1 MSNQKN
7 GTVATYTK
15 KELAGYLT
23 GLAGQNIIYNI
34 IATGLA
40 FYFQSVIFL
49 PAIACSLIFAL
60 ARVWDAVNDPMMGTI
75 VDKTRTKWGKC
86 KPYLL
91 FVPAIIM
98 VTTILPFINNM
109 YAEPNDLHEVTLAE
123 QNAYVAFADSD
134 LVKEFEYDGVKY
146 YLIPAG
152 GSWDLQ
158 KDEAGRNLLDEDG
171 SIVKTQVMIY
181 TADKQP
187 LTDTALAETVLQDF
201 QNEEGFVKKTGG
213 KAVFIIAWAA
223 ISYVLWGM
231 TYTIGDIPLWG
242 VTSLMTE
249 SQQDRAKALTLARAV
264 ANVGMI
270 GTLFTMIAPAFQGIF
285 KGRGMDEA
293 HSLRAAYILLAI
305 VMTVFASVLFQ
316 VAGLSVKEKVAAKS
330 EKTYTIK
337 ENFKIM
343 FGNKPFR
350 QILISGI
357 LRSPIQLLA
366 IVAMTLVMYYFFN
379 NDIGRTLFVDGALN
393 VGLVLKILILV
404 VGLFGGMIG
413 FPLFVPRLIG
423 KFEKKKLY
431 NFFSL
436 IGAIPFALIF
446 GFFLISKGNVLTWV
460 GMAVMSVLFFM
471 AAASMGSLN
480 VLQSVMIADCVDYE
494 EYYTGV
500 RPDGVFFS
508 GQSFITK
515 LSAGIASLISGAV
528 YAIVGFSDK
537 NVALLNNALVNGADF
552 KTYNGGK
559 YAAAMFF
566 LISIPPAVG
575 MVLAAMPTL
584 KYALP
589 DGDHKRMLAE
599 LIEKRHSAEAAGEV
613 PAFEETAPVEE
624 AQSEAVTAVEET
636 VETVADEIA
645 DTAGEAVEEAAA
657 AAEETAEVISGAAED
672 AESGISDIIENTV
685 DDVDGKTED

>member
-1 MSNQKN
+1 MGNLERNPNVK
-7 GTVATYTK
+7 TYTR
-15 KELAGYLT
+15 KELVGYLT

-75 VDKTRTKWGKC
+75 VDKTHTKWGKC

-91 FVPAIIM
+91 FVPVIIM
-98 VTTILPFINNM
+98 ITTILPFVNNM
-109 YAEPNDLHEVTLAE
+109 YAEPNDLHEVML
-123 QNAYVAFADSD
+123 QDSKAYVDFVDSD
-134 LVKEFEYDGVKY
+134 LTKELEYDGVKY
-146 YLIPAG
+146 LFVPADG
-152 GSWDLQ
+152 TWELQ
-158 KDEAGRNLLDEDG
+158 KDAEGKTLMDEDG
-171 SIVKTQVMIY
+171 NIVKTKVMIY
-181 TADKQP
+181 TADDKQP
-187 LTDTALAETVLQDF
+187 VADTALAETILQEF
-201 QNEEGFVKKTGG
+201 QSELGFVKKTGT
-213 KAVFIIAWAA
+213 KAALIIAWAA
-223 ISYVLWGM
+223 ISYILWGM

-249 SQQDRAKALTLARAV
+249 DQHDRAKVLTLARAV

-270 GTLFTMIAPAFQGIF
+270 GTLFTMIAPAFQGMF
-285 KGRGMDEA
+285 KARGMDEA
-293 HSLRAAYILLAI
+293 HSLRAAYITLAI
-305 VMTVFASVLFQ
+305 VMTIFASVLFQ
-316 VAGLSVKEKVAAKS
+316 FAGISVKEKVNPKNQ
-330 EKTYTIK
+330 KTYTIK

-379 NDIGRTLFVDGALN
+379 NDIGATLFVNGALN
-393 VGLVLKILILV
+393 ITLVLKIVILV
-404 VGLFGGMIG
+404 IGLFGGMIA
-413 FPLFVPRLIG
+413 FPLFVPKFIN

-436 IGAIPFALIF
+436 VGAIPFALIF
-446 GFFLISKGNVLTWV
+446 VFFLISKGNVLTWG
-460 GMAVMSVLFFM
+460 GMLVMSVLFFM
-471 AAASMGSLN
+471 AGASMGSLN

-494 EYYTGV
+494 EYHTGV

-528 YAIVGFSDK
+528 YAVVGFSDK

-552 KTYNGGK
+552 KTYNDGK
-559 YAAAMFF
+559 FAAAMFF

-575 MVLAAMPTL
+575 MVLAAIPTL

-589 DGDHKRMLAE
+589 NDEHKRILAALIAKRHGAEAE
-599 LIEKRHSAEAAGEV
+599 LAQAEEAAETV
-613 PAFEETAPVEE
+613 APADA
-624 AQSEAVTAVEET
+624 
-636 VETVADEIA
+636 VETVKD
-645 DTAGEAVEEAAA
+645 AAT
-657 AAEETAEVISGAAED
+657 ETAEDSAPED
-672 AESGISDIIENTV
+672 EQ
-685 DDVDGKTED
+685 

>member
-1 MSNQKN
+1 MGNLERNPNVK
-7 GTVATYTK
+7 TYTR
-15 KELAGYLT
+15 KELVGYLT

-49 PAIACSLIFAL
+49 PAIACSLIFTL

-75 VDKTRTKWGKC
+75 VDKTHTKWGKC

-91 FVPAIIM
+91 FVPVIIM
-98 VTTILPFINNM
+98 ITTILPFVNNM
-109 YAEPNDLHEVTLAE
+109 YAEPNDLHEVML
-123 QNAYVAFADSD
+123 QDSKAYVDFVDSD
-134 LVKEFEYDGVKY
+134 LIKELEYDGVKY
-146 YLIPAG
+146 LFVPADG
-152 GSWDLQ
+152 TWELQ
-158 KDEAGRNLLDEDG
+158 KDAEGKTLMDEDG
-171 SIVKTQVMIY
+171 NIIKTKVMIY
-181 TADKQP
+181 TADDKQP
-187 LTDTALAETVLQDF
+187 VADTALAETILQEF
-201 QNEEGFVKKTGG
+201 QSELGFVKKTGT
-213 KAVFIIAWAA
+213 KAALIIAWAA
-223 ISYVLWGM
+223 ISYILWGM

-249 SQQDRAKALTLARAV
+249 DQHDRAKVLTLARAV

-270 GTLFTMIAPAFQGIF
+270 GTLFTMIAPAFQGMF
-285 KGRGMDEA
+285 KARGMDEA
-293 HSLRAAYILLAI
+293 HSLRAAYITLAI
-305 VMTVFASVLFQ
+305 VMTIFASVLFQ
-316 VAGLSVKEKVAAKS
+316 FAGISVKEKVNPKNQ
-330 EKTYTIK
+330 KTYTIK

-379 NDIGRTLFVDGALN
+379 NDIGATLFVNGALN
-393 VGLVLKILILV
+393 ITLVLKIVILV
-404 VGLFGGMIG
+404 IGLFGGMIA
-413 FPLFVPRLIG
+413 FPLFVPKFIN

-436 IGAIPFALIF
+436 VGAIPFALIF
-446 GFFLISKGNVLTWV
+446 VFFLISKGNVLTWG
-460 GMAVMSVLFFM
+460 GMLVMSVLFFM
-471 AAASMGSLN
+471 AGASMGSLN

-494 EYYTGV
+494 EYHTGV

-528 YAIVGFSDK
+528 YAVVGFSDK

-552 KTYNGGK
+552 KTYNDGK
-559 YAAAMFF
+559 FAAAMFF

-575 MVLAAMPTL
+575 MVLAAIPTL

-589 DGDHKRMLAE
+589 NDEHKRILAALIAKRHGAEAE
-599 LIEKRHSAEAAGEV
+599 LAQAEEAAETVV
-613 PAFEETAPVEE
+613 PAD
-624 AQSEAVTAVEET
+624 AV
-636 VETVADEIA
+636 
-645 DTAGEAVEEAAA
+645 EAVEDVVT
-657 AAEETAEVISGAAED
+657 ETAEESASED
-672 AESGISDIIENTV
+672 EQ
-685 DDVDGKTED
+685 

>member
-1 MSNQKN
+1 MGKSPDPSVK
-7 GTVATYTK
+7 TYTK

-60 ARVWDAVNDPMMGTI
+60 ARVWDAINDPMMGTI

-91 FVPAIIM
+91 FVPAVVM
-98 VTTILPFINNM
+98 VTTILPFINSM
-109 YAEPNDLHEVTLAE
+109 YAEPNDLHETTLAD
-123 QNAYVAFADSD
+123 QAAYTAFTDSD
-134 LVKEFEYDGVKY
+134 LVKSIEYDGVKY
-146 YLIPAG
+146 LFVPAA

-158 KDEAGRNLLDEDG
+158 RDESGKALLDEDCNND
-171 SIVKTQVMIY
+171 KTPVMIY
-181 TADKQP
+181 TDADKSP
-187 LTDTALAETVLQDF
+187 VTDLTVAETVLQEF
-201 QNEEGFVKKTGG
+201 QSEMGFVKKTGAT
-213 KAVFIIAWAA
+213 AVLIIAWAA

-249 SQQDRAKALTLARAV
+249 DQNDRAKALTLARAV

-270 GTLFTMIAPAFQGIF
+270 GTLFTMIAPSFQGMW
-285 KGRGMDEA
+285 KARGMDEA
-293 HSLRAAYILLAI
+293 HSLRAAYITLAV

-316 VAGLSVKEKVAAKS
+316 AAGLSVKEKVTPQN

-343 FGNKPFR
+343 FGNRPFR

-357 LRSPIQLLA
+357 LRSPIQLLG

-379 NDIGRTLFVDGALN
+379 NNIGGTLFVDGALN
-393 VGLVLKILILV
+393 TALVLKVVILV
-404 VGLFGGMIG
+404 IGLFGGMIV
-413 FPLFVPRLIG
+413 FPLFVPNLI
-423 KFEKKKLY
+423 KKHEKKSMY
-431 NFFSL
+431 NFFTL

-446 GFFLISKGNVLTWV
+446 VFFKLTGGDILSWG
-460 GMAVMSVLFFM
+460 GMVVMSVLFFM
-471 AAASMGSLN
+471 AGASMGSLN

-494 EYYTGV
+494 EYNNGI

-528 YAIVGFSDK
+528 YMVVGFSDK

-552 KTYNGGK
+552 KTYGDGK
-559 YAAAMFF
+559 FAAAMFF
-566 LISIPPAVG
+566 LISIPPALG
-575 MVLAAMPTL
+575 MVLAALPTL

-589 DGDHKRMLAE
+589 DKEHTRILDVLNAKR
-599 LIEKRHSAEAAGEV
+599 R
-613 PAFEETAPVEE
+613 
-624 AQSEAVTAVEET
+624 
-636 VETVADEIA
+636 
-645 DTAGEAVEEAAA
+645 GEA
-657 AAEETAEVISGAAED
+657 TD
-672 AESGISDIIENTV
+672 
-685 DDVDGKTED
+685 K

>member
-1 MSNQKN
+1 MSKQPKQS
-7 GTVATYTK
+7 GVATYSR
-15 KELAGYLT
+15 KELVGYLI

-91 FVPAIIM
+91 FVPGIIM
-98 VTTILPFINNM
+98 ITTILPFLNGM
-109 YAEPNDLHEVTLAE
+109 YAEPNDLHEVELQDPT
-123 QNAYVAFADSD
+123 AYVAFAQSD
-134 LVKEFEYDGVKY
+134 LVKELDYDGVKY
-146 YLIPAG
+146 LFVPAG
-152 GSWDLQ
+152 GSWELQ
-158 KDEAGRNLLDEDG
+158 KDAEGKNLMDADG
-171 SIVKTQVMIY
+171 NIIKTKVMIY
-181 TADKQP
+181 TDSDKAP
-187 LTDTALAETVLQDF
+187 VTDTALAETILQEF
-201 QNEEGFVKKTGG
+201 QSELGFVKKTGG
-213 KAVFIIAWAA
+213 KAALIIAWAA
-223 ISYVLWGM
+223 FSYVLWGM

-249 SQQDRAKALTLARAV
+249 NQNDRAKALSLARAV

-270 GTLFTMIAPAFQGIF
+270 GTLFTMIAPAFQGMF
-285 KGRGMDEA
+285 KDQGMDEA
-293 HSLRAAYILLAI
+293 HSLRMAYITLAV
-305 VMTVFASVLFQ
+305 VMTVFATLLFQ
-316 VAGLSVKEKVAAKS
+316 VAGFAVKEKVTPQN

-357 LRSPIQLLA
+357 LRSPIQLLG

-379 NDIGRTLFVDGALN
+379 NDIGGTLFVDGALN
-393 VGLVLKILILV
+393 TALVLKVVILV
-404 VGLFGGMIG
+404 IGLFGGMIF
-413 FPLFVPRLIG
+413 FPLCVPKLIQ
-423 KFEKKKLY
+423 KHEKKNMY
-431 NFFSL
+431 NFFTA
-436 IGAIPFALIF
+436 IGAIPFAFIF
-446 GFFLISKGNVLTWV
+446 IFFKLSGGNVLTWG
-460 GMAVMSVLFFM
+460 GMVVMSLLFFM
-471 AAASMGSLN
+471 AGASMGSLN

-494 EYYTGV
+494 EYTNGI

-528 YAIVGFSDK
+528 YAIVKFSDK

-552 KTYNGGK
+552 KTYNDGK
-559 YAAAMFF
+559 FAAAMFF

-575 MVLAAMPTL
+575 MLLAAIPTW
-584 KYALP
+584 KYALT
-589 DGDHKRMLAE
+589 DTEHTRILNE
-599 LIEKRHSAEAAGEV
+599 LNEKRNQLEADAV
-613 PAFEETAPVEE
+613 VEE
-624 AQSEAVTAVEET
+624 
-636 VETVADEIA
+636 
-645 DTAGEAVEEAAA
+645 
-657 AAEETAEVISGAAED
+657 
-672 AESGISDIIENTV
+672 
-685 DDVDGKTED
+685 

>member
-1 MSNQKN
+1 MSKPTNT
-7 GTVATYTK
+7 GVLTYTK

-91 FVPAIIM
+91 FVPVVIM
-98 VTTILPFINNM
+98 ATTILPFINSM
-109 YAEPNDLHEVTLAE
+109 YAEPNDLHETVVAE
-123 QNAYVAFADSD
+123 EAEYVAFADGD
-134 LVKEFEYDGVKY
+134 LVKSMEFDSVKY
-146 YLIPAG
+146 LFVPAS

-158 KDEAGRNLLDEDG
+158 KDENGRPLMDEDG
-171 SIVKTQVMIY
+171 NIVKNHVMIY
-181 TADKQP
+181 TDADKAP
-187 LTDTALAETVLQDF
+187 VTDPAVAETVLQEF
-201 QNEEGFVKKTGG
+201 QSEQGFVKKTGAKG
-213 KAVFIIAWAA
+213 GLIIAWAA
-223 ISYVLWGM
+223 ISYILWGM

-249 SQQDRAKALTLARAV
+249 DQNDRAKALTLARAV
-264 ANVGMI
+264 AHVGMI
-270 GTLFTMIAPAFQGIF
+270 GTLFTMIAPSFQGMW
-285 KGRGMDEA
+285 KARGMDEA
-293 HSLRAAYILLAI
+293 HSLRAAYITLAV

-316 VAGLSVKEKVAAKS
+316 VAGFAVKEKVSPQNK
-330 EKTYTIK
+330 KTYTIK

-357 LRSPIQLLA
+357 LRSPIQLLG

-379 NDIGRTLFVDGALN
+379 NNIGGTLFVDGALN
-393 VGLVLKILILV
+393 VDLVLKVVVLV
-404 VGLFGGMIG
+404 VGLFGGMIV
-413 FPLFVPRLIG
+413 FPLFVPKLITRH
-423 KFEKKKLY
+423 EKKNMY

-436 IGAIPFALIF
+436 IGAIPFVLIF
-446 GFFLISKGNVLTWV
+446 VFFKLTGGNILSWG
-460 GMAVMSVLFFM
+460 GMLVMSVLFFM
-471 AAASMGSLN
+471 GGASMGSLN

-494 EYYTGV
+494 EYTNGI

-528 YAIVGFSDK
+528 YMVVGFSDK

-552 KTYNGGK
+552 KTYGDGK
-559 YAAAMFF
+559 FAAAMFF
-566 LISIPPAVG
+566 LISVPPAIG
-575 MVLAAMPTL
+575 MVLAAIPTW

-589 DGDHKRMLAE
+589 DKEHTRILDVLNAKRRE
-599 LIEKRHSAEAAGEV
+599 
-613 PAFEETAPVEE
+613 
-624 AQSEAVTAVEET
+624 
-636 VETVADEIA
+636 
-645 DTAGEAVEEAAA
+645 
-657 AAEETAEVISGAAED
+657 SGKD
-672 AESGISDIIENTV
+672 AE
-685 DDVDGKTED
+685 

>member
-1 MSNQKN
+1 MGNAERNPNVK
-7 GTVATYTK
+7 TYTK

-60 ARVWDAVNDPMMGTI
+60 ARVWDAINDPMMGTI
-75 VDKTRTKWGKC
+75 VDKTHTKWGKC

-91 FVPAIIM
+91 FVPAVIM
-98 VTTILPFINNM
+98 ITTIVPFINGM
-109 YAEPNDLHEVTLAE
+109 YAEPNDLHEVALQE
-123 QNAYVAFADSD
+123 PGAYVAYVDSD
-134 LVKEFEYDGVKY
+134 LTKSLEYDGVE
-146 YLIPAG
+146 YLFVPAG
-152 GSWDLQ
+152 GTWDLQ
-158 KDEAGRNLLDEDG
+158 KDADGKTLMDEDG
-171 SIVKTQVMIY
+171 NIVKTKVMVY
-181 TADKQP
+181 TASDKQP
-187 LTDTALAETVLQDF
+187 VTDTALAETVLQEF
-201 QNEEGFVKKTGG
+201 QSELGFVKKTGG
-213 KAVFIIAWAA
+213 RAAIIIAWAA
-223 ISYVLWGM
+223 FSYILWGM

-249 SQQDRAKALTLARAV
+249 DQNDRAKVLTLARAV

-285 KGRGMDEA
+285 KARGMDEA
-293 HSLRAAYILLAI
+293 HSLRAAYIALAI

-316 VAGLSVKEKVAAKS
+316 FAGLSVKEKVSAKS

-379 NDIGRTLFVDGALN
+379 NDIGATLFVDGALN
-393 VGLVLKILILV
+393 ITLVLKIVILV

-413 FPLFVPRLIG
+413 FPLLVPTLI
-423 KFEKKKLY
+423 KKYEKKKLY

-446 GFFLISKGNVLTWV
+446 VFFLISKGNVLTWG
-460 GMAVMSVLFFM
+460 GMIVMAVLFFM
-471 AAASMGSLN
+471 AASSMGSLN

-552 KTYNGGK
+552 KTYNDGK
-559 YAAAMFF
+559 FAAAMFF

-575 MVLAAMPTL
+575 MILAAIPTL

-589 DGDHKRMLAE
+589 NDEHKRILGE
-599 LIEKRHSAEAAGEV
+599 LVAKRHGT
-613 PAFEETAPVEE
+613 ETAATEE
-624 AQSEAVTAVEET
+624 GPEE
-636 VETVADEIA
+636 E
-645 DTAGEAVEEAAA
+645 
-657 AAEETAEVISGAAED
+657 
-672 AESGISDIIENTV
+672 
-685 DDVDGKTED
+685 

>member
-1 MSNQKN
+1 MGNAERNPNVK
-7 GTVATYTK
+7 TYTK

-60 ARVWDAVNDPMMGTI
+60 ARVWDAINDPMMGTI
-75 VDKTRTKWGKC
+75 VDKTHTKWGKC

-91 FVPAIIM
+91 FVPAVIM
-98 VTTILPFINNM
+98 VTTILPFVNGM
-109 YAEPNDLHEVTLAE
+109 YAEPNDLHEVALQE
-123 QNAYVAFADSD
+123 PGAYVAFVDSD
-134 LVKEFEYDGVKY
+134 LTKSLEYDGVE
-146 YLIPAG
+146 YLFVPAG

-158 KDEAGRNLLDEDG
+158 KDADGKTLLDEDG
-171 SIVKTQVMIY
+171 NIVKTKVMVY
-181 TADKQP
+181 TADDKQP
-187 LTDTALAETVLQDF
+187 VTDTALAETVLQEF
-201 QNEEGFVKKTGG
+201 QSEHGFVKKTGS
-213 KAVFIIAWAA
+213 KAAIIIAWAA
-223 ISYVLWGM
+223 ISYILWGM

-249 SQQDRAKALTLARAV
+249 DQNDRAKVLTLARAV

-270 GTLFTMIAPAFQGIF
+270 GTLFTMIAPAFQGMF
-285 KGRGMDEA
+285 KARGMDEA
-293 HSLRAAYILLAI
+293 HSLRAAYIALAI
-305 VMTVFASVLFQ
+305 VMTIFASILFQ
-316 VAGLSVKEKVAAKS
+316 FAGLSVKEKVSAKS

-366 IVAMTLVMYYFFN
+366 IVAMTLIMYYFFN
-379 NDIGRTLFVDGALN
+379 NDIGKTLFVDGALN
-393 VGLVLKILILV
+393 ITLVLKIVILV

-413 FPLFVPRLIG
+413 FPLFVPNLIR

-436 IGAIPFALIF
+436 IGAIPFALVF
-446 GFFLISKGNVLTWV
+446 VFFMLSKGNVLTWIGIIV
-460 GMAVMSVLFFM
+460 MAVLFFM

-537 NVALLNNALVNGADF
+537 NVALLNNALINGADF
-552 KTYNGGK
+552 KVYNDGK

-566 LISIPPAVG
+566 LISIPPAIG
-575 MVLAAMPTL
+575 MVLAAIPTL

-589 DGDHKRMLAE
+589 NDEHKRILAE
-599 LIEKRHSAEAAGEV
+599 LVAKRHGAEAV
-613 PAFEETAPVEE
+613 
-624 AQSEAVTAVEET
+624 SEDT
-636 VETVADEIA
+636 ADETPA
-645 DTAGEAVEEAAA
+645 D
-657 AAEETAEVISGAAED
+657 
-672 AESGISDIIENTV
+672 
-685 DDVDGKTED
+685 

>member
-1 MSNQKN
+1 MGNPVSNQNIK
-7 GTVATYTK
+7 TYSK

-60 ARVWDAVNDPMMGTI
+60 ARVWDAINDPMMGTI
-75 VDKTRTKWGKC
+75 VDKTHTKWGKC

-91 FVPAIIM
+91 FVPVIIM

-109 YAEPNDLHEVTLAE
+109 YAEPNDLHEVML
-123 QNAYVAFADSD
+123 QDSNAYVDFVDSD
-134 LVKEFEYDGVKY
+134 LVKELEYDGVKY
-146 YLIPAG
+146 LFVPADG
-152 GSWDLQ
+152 TWELQ
-158 KDEAGRNLLDEDG
+158 KDANGKTLMDKDG
-171 SIVKTQVMIY
+171 NIVKTKVMVY
-181 TADKQP
+181 TADDKQP
-187 LTDTALAETVLQDF
+187 VTDTALAETVLQEF
-201 QNEEGFVKKTGG
+201 QSELGFVKKTGA
-213 KAVFIIAWAA
+213 KAALIIAWAA

-249 SQQDRAKALTLARAV
+249 DQNDRAKVLTLARAV

-270 GTLFTMIAPAFQGIF
+270 GTLFTMIAPAFQGMF
-285 KGRGMDEA
+285 KARGMDEA
-293 HSLRAAYILLAI
+293 HSLRAAYIALAI
-305 VMTVFASVLFQ
+305 LMTVFASALFQ
-316 VAGLSVKEKVAAKS
+316 FAGLSVKEKFNPKNQ
-330 EKTYTIK
+330 KTYTIK

-379 NDIGRTLFVDGALN
+379 NNIGATLFVNGALN
-393 VGLVLKILILV
+393 IKLVLKIVILV

-413 FPLFVPRLIG
+413 FPLIVPKLIT

-446 GFFLISKGNVLTWV
+446 VFFLISKGNVLTWG
-460 GMAVMSVLFFM
+460 GMIVMAILFFM

-494 EYYTGV
+494 EYHTGN

-528 YAIVGFSDK
+528 YAVVGFSDK
-537 NVALLNNALVNGADF
+537 NVALLNNALINNADF

-566 LISIPPAVG
+566 LISIPPAIG
-575 MVLAAMPTL
+575 MVLAAIPTL

-589 DGDHKRMLAE
+589 NDEHKRILAS
-599 LIEKRHSAEAAGEV
+599 LIAKRHGAEAG
-613 PAFEETAPVEE
+613 TAE
-624 AQSEAVTAVEET
+624 AT
-636 VETVADEIA
+636 EIA
-645 DTAGEAVEEAAA
+645 
-657 AAEETAEVISGAAED
+657 ED
-672 AESGISDIIENTV
+672 SAPEG
-685 DDVDGKTED
+685 

>member
-1 MSNQKN
+1 MGKSKTTTHN
-7 GTVATYTK
+7 GVATYTK
-15 KELAGYLT
+15 KELVGYLT

-60 ARVWDAVNDPMMGTI
+60 ARVWDAINDPMMGTI

-91 FVPAIIM
+91 FVPAVVL
-98 VTTILPFINNM
+98 VTTILPFINSM
-109 YAEPNDLHEVTLAE
+109 YAEPNNYHEVQLQDTEKYVEYAE
-123 QNAYVAFADSD
+123 SD
-134 LVKEFEYDGVKY
+134 LTKEVEYDGVKY
-146 YLIPAG
+146 LFIPADG
-152 GSWDLQ
+152 TWELSKGADGKVA
-158 KDEAGRNLLDEDG
+158 KDAKGN
-171 SIVKTQVMIY
+171 IIKTKVMIY
-181 TADKQP
+181 TETDKAP
-187 LTDTALAETVLQDF
+187 VKDTTLATTVLQEF
-201 QNEEGFVKKTGG
+201 QNDVGFEKKTGG
-213 KAVFIIAWAA
+213 KAALIIAWAA
-223 ISYVLWGM
+223 ISYILWGM

-249 SQQDRAKALTLARAV
+249 DQNDRAKVLSLARAV

-270 GTLFTMIAPAFQGIF
+270 GTMFTMIAPAFQGMW
-285 KGRGMDEA
+285 KAQGMDEA
-293 HSLRAAYILLAI
+293 HSLRAAYITLAV
-305 VMTVFASVLFQ
+305 VMTVFASILFQ
-316 VAGLSVKEKVAAKS
+316 FAGFSVKEKVAPQS

-357 LRSPIQLLA
+357 LRSPIQLLG

-379 NDIGRTLFVDGALN
+379 NNIGGTMFVNDQLN
-393 VGLVLKILILV
+393 VTLVLQVIILV
-404 VGLFGGMIG
+404 IGLFGGMIA
-413 FPLFVPRLIG
+413 FPLCVPKLIT
-423 KFEKKKLY
+423 KIEKKKLY
-431 NFFSL
+431 NFFTL

-446 GFFLISKGNVLTWV
+446 VVFLLFKGNVLNWP
-460 GMAVMSVLFFM
+460 GMILMAILFFM
-471 AAASMGSLN
+471 AGASMGSLN

-494 EYYTGV
+494 EYNNGI

-552 KTYNGGK
+552 KTYNDGK
-559 YAAAMFF
+559 FALAMFF
-566 LISIPPAVG
+566 LISIPPAIG
-575 MVLAAMPTL
+575 MVLAAIPTL

-589 DGDHKRMLAE
+589 DAEHTRMLNELNTKRNAE
-599 LIEKRHSAEAAGEV
+599 
-613 PAFEETAPVEE
+613 
-624 AQSEAVTAVEET
+624 
-636 VETVADEIA
+636 
-645 DTAGEAVEEAAA
+645 
-657 AAEETAEVISGAAED
+657 
-672 AESGISDIIENTV
+672 
-685 DDVDGKTED
+685 

>member
-1 MSNQKN
+1 MSNSKN

-91 FVPAIIM
+91 FVPAVIM

-109 YAEPNDLHEVTLAE
+109 YAEPNDLHEVALQE
-123 QNAYVAFADSD
+123 QNAYVAFVDSD
-134 LVKEFEYDGVKY
+134 LVKEFDYDGVKY
-146 YLIPAG
+146 YMVPAG
-152 GSWDLQ
+152 GSWELQ
-158 KDEAGRNLLDEDG
+158 KDANGKTLMDENG
-171 SIVKTQVMIY
+171 NIVKTKVMIY
-181 TADKQP
+181 TSDKQP
-187 LTDTALAETVLQDF
+187 LTDTALAETVLQEF
-201 QNEEGFVKKTGG
+201 QSELGFVKKTGG
-213 KAVFIIAWAA
+213 KAALIIAWAA
-223 ISYVLWGM
+223 FSYILWGM

-270 GTLFTMIAPAFQGIF
+270 GTLFTMIAPAFQGMF
-285 KGRGMDEA
+285 KARGMDEA
-293 HSLRAAYILLAI
+293 HSLRAAYIALAV
-305 VMTVFASVLFQ
+305 VMTVFASILFQ
-316 VAGLSVKEKVAAKS
+316 VAGLSVKEKVSAKS
-330 EKTYTIK
+330 EKTYSIK

-357 LRSPIQLLA
+357 LRSPIQLLS

-379 NDIGRTLFVDGALN
+379 NDIGATLFVDGALN
-393 VGLVLKILILV
+393 IKLVLKILILV

-413 FPLFVPRLIG
+413 FPLFVPKLIT

-431 NFFSL
+431 NFFTL

-446 GFFLISKGNVLTWV
+446 IFFLISKGNVLTWV
-460 GMAVMSVLFFM
+460 GMAVMAVLFFM

-552 KTYNGGK
+552 KTYHGGK

-575 MVLAAMPTL
+575 MVLAAIPTL

-589 DGDHKRMLAE
+589 DKKHKEILAE
-599 LIEKRHSAEAAGEV
+599 LISKRHGGEAEESSAD
-613 PAFEETAPVEE
+613 ETAPVE
-624 AQSEAVTAVEET
+624 
-636 VETVADEIA
+636 
-645 DTAGEAVEEAAA
+645 G
-657 AAEETAEVISGAAED
+657 
-672 AESGISDIIENTV
+672 
-685 DDVDGKTED
+685 

>member
-1 MSNQKN
+1 MSNTNVNPDVK
-7 GTVATYTK
+7 TYTK
-15 KELAGYLT
+15 KELVGYLT

-60 ARVWDAVNDPMMGTI
+60 ARVWDAINDPMMGTI
-75 VDKTRTKWGKC
+75 VDKTHTKWGKC

-109 YAEPNDLHEVTLAE
+109 YAEPNDLHEVALADA
-123 QNAYVAFADSD
+123 NAYVQYVDSD
-134 LVKEFEYDGVKY
+134 LTKELEFDGVKY
-146 YLIPAG
+146 LFVPVDG
-152 GSWDLQ
+152 TWDLQ
-158 KDEAGRNLLDEDG
+158 KDENGKNLMDEEG
-171 SIVKTQVMIY
+171 NIIKTKVMVY
-181 TADKQP
+181 TAEDKQP
-187 LTDTALAETVLQDF
+187 VTDTALAETVLEEF
-201 QNEEGFVKKTGG
+201 RNELGFVKKTGA
-213 KAVFIIAWAA
+213 KAALIIAWAA

-249 SQQDRAKALTLARAV
+249 SQEDRAKALTLARAV

-293 HSLRAAYILLAI
+293 HSLRAAYILLAV
-305 VMTVFASVLFQ
+305 VMTVFASALFQ
-316 VAGLSVKEKVAAKS
+316 VAGFSVKEKVTNKS
-330 EKTYTIK
+330 EKTYSIA

-357 LRSPIQLLA
+357 LRSPIQLLG

-379 NDIGRTLFVDGALN
+379 NDIGSSLFVDGALN
-393 VGLVLKILILV
+393 IGLILKVVLLV
-404 VGLFGGMIG
+404 VGLFGGMIV
-413 FPLFVPRLIG
+413 FPLFVPKMITRH
-423 KFEKKKLY
+423 EKKKMY
-431 NFFSL
+431 NFFTL

-446 GFFLISKGNVLTWV
+446 VVFLLFKGNILTWA
-460 GMAVMSVLFFM
+460 GMGIMAVLFFM
-471 AAASMGSLN
+471 AGASMGSLN

-494 EYYTGV
+494 EYNNGI

-552 KTYNGGK
+552 KAYNDGK
-559 YAAAMFF
+559 FALAMFF
-566 LISIPPAVG
+566 LISIPPAIG
-575 MVLAAMPTL
+575 MVLAAIPTL

-589 DGDHKRMLAE
+589 DAEHTRMLDE
-599 LIEKRHSAEAAGEV
+599 LNAKRNE
-613 PAFEETAPVEE
+613 
-624 AQSEAVTAVEET
+624 Q
-636 VETVADEIA
+636 
-645 DTAGEAVEEAAA
+645 
-657 AAEETAEVISGAAED
+657 
-672 AESGISDIIENTV
+672 
-685 DDVDGKTED
+685 